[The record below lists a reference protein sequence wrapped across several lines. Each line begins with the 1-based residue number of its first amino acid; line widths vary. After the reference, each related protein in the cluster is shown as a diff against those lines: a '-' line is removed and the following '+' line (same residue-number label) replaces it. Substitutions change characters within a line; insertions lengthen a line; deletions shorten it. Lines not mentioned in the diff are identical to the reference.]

1 MRVAYFNNSLL
12 DLIDRMKRLFRG
24 LRNQPPNNSYDA
36 VIIGAG
42 IGGLICA
49 NLLAREGLRVLLTEQ
64 HYMVGGYCSTF
75 RRKGY
80 TFDAATHF
88 YPLLGNPGTITGKLL
103 QDLGITNGWIK
114 MDPVDHFHFPDG
126 SNFAVSA
133 DFATYLSRLK
143 SEFPEEAQ
151 ALDTFFALVREVY
164 MFGLLSYFRWRDHD
178 RLRPYAHMTVREA
191 LDRHFRNPKLKLLL
205 AADCGHWGSP
215 PSRTSFVFD
224 SMLRLSY
231 FLGNYYPRG
240 GSQAFADE
248 LALRFEQ
255 MGGDI
260 LMSATVKRIVTTSGT
275 ARGVDVEAGPP
286 NARRTFRIN
295 AGVVVSNADLLF
307 TVERLL
313 EPGQVN
319 PERLVALRKLRPSHP
334 CFLTHIGLKDMPTET
349 LREAAGYHWD
359 SWNSDQVATRAF
371 KIFVPT
377 LYEPAMAPPGC
388 HIVIVQKLTDIDYDA
403 IEDWPAHK
411 AAVENYIMENLERVI
426 PGFTRKVVVKLS
438 ASARTSQQFTLNH
451 RGAMLGWE
459 MSPDQL
465 GERRPALNG
474 LVKNLYFTG
483 HWTQPGG
490 GITPVIVSAMQVA
503 NRITKGNTH
512 YPTYADASPDLI
524 DDRDNFNWV
533 AGAAVERELALQ

>member
-1 MRVAYFNNSLL
+1 
-12 DLIDRMKRLFRG
+12 MKRLFRG
-24 LRNQPPNNSYDA
+24 LRGKPPNDSYDA

-49 NLLAREGLRVLLTEQ
+49 NLLALEGLRVLLAEQ

-88 YPLLGNPGTITGKLL
+88 YPLLGNPATITGKLL
-103 QDLGITNGWIK
+103 SDLGITNGWIK

-126 SNFAVSA
+126 SSFAVSA
-133 DFATYLSRLK
+133 DFDIYLAKLK
-143 SEFPEEAQ
+143 SEFPDQ
-151 ALDTFFALVREVY
+151 GPALDKFFALVREVY
-164 MFGLLSYFRWRDHD
+164 MFGLLSYFRWRDSE
-178 RLRPYAHMTVREA
+178 RLKPYAHLTLKDA
-191 LDRHFRNPKLKLLL
+191 LDQYFPNRKLKLLL

-255 MGGDI
+255 MGGHI
-260 LMSATVKRIVTTSGT
+260 LMSSTTKRILTRNGT
-275 ARGVDVEAGPP
+275 ATGVEIEVGPA
-286 NARRTFRIN
+286 NSRVLRVN
-295 AGVVVSNADLLF
+295 AGVVVSNADLLS

-313 EPGQVN
+313 DQRQVDTD
-319 PERLVALRKLRPSHP
+319 RIAAIRKLRPTHP
-334 CFLTHIGLKDMPTET
+334 CFLMHIGLKDMPTEI
-349 LREAAGYHWD
+349 LRETTGYHWD
-359 SWNSDQVATRAF
+359 SWDSDQVATRAF

-403 IEDWPAHK
+403 IKDWSAHK
-411 AAVENYIMENLERVI
+411 AAVDNYIMRNLERVM
-426 PGFTRKVVVKLS
+426 PGFSQKVVVKLS
-438 ASARTSQQFTLNH
+438 ASARTSHQFTVNH
-451 RGAMLGWE
+451 HGAMLGWE

-465 GERRPALNG
+465 GENRPALNG
-474 LVKNLYFTG
+474 MVKNLYFTG

-503 NRITKGNTH
+503 RRITKGKGA
-512 YPTYADASPDLI
+512 YPAADAMANTVGSRAD
-524 DDRDNFNWV
+524 FNW
-533 AGAAVERELALQ
+533 AAYSR

>member
-1 MRVAYFNNSLL
+1 
-12 DLIDRMKRLFRG
+12 MKRPFRG
-24 LRNQPPNNSYDA
+24 LRHKPPNDAYDA

-49 NLLAREGLRVLLTEQ
+49 NLLAREGLSVLLTEQ

-88 YPLLGNPGTITGKLL
+88 YPLLGNPATITGKLL
-103 QDLGITNGWIK
+103 LDLGITNGWVK
-114 MDPVDHFHFPDG
+114 MDPVDHFHFLDG
-126 SNFAVSA
+126 STFAVPA
-133 DFATYLSRLK
+133 DFDIYLARLK
-143 SEFPEEAQ
+143 REFPEEAS
-151 ALDTFFALVREVY
+151 ALDRFFEVVREVY
-164 MFGLLSYFRWRDHD
+164 MFGLLSYFRWRDTD
-178 RLRPYAHMTVREA
+178 RLARFRHMTVREA
-191 LDRHFRNPKLKLLL
+191 LDQHFQNEKLKLLL

-248 LALRFEQ
+248 LALRFEER
-255 MGGDI
+255 GGHI
-260 LMSATVKRIVTTSGT
+260 LMGSTVRGILARNKIATGVEVKMGPANEPFVKRV
-275 ARGVDVEAGPP
+275 
-286 NARRTFRIN
+286 N
-295 AGVVVSNADLLF
+295 AGVVVSNADLLS
-307 TVERLL
+307 TLERLL
-313 EPGQVN
+313 EPTQVD
-319 PERLVALRKLRPSHP
+319 PDAIDSIRKLRPTHP
-334 CFLTHIGLKDMPTET
+334 CFLTHSGLKNMPTEV
-349 LREAAGYHWD
+349 LRDAAGYHWD
-359 SWNSDQVATRAF
+359 SWDSDQVATRAF

-388 HIVIVQKLTDIDYDA
+388 HIVIVQKLTDINYDE

-411 AAVENYIMENLERVI
+411 AAVENYIMKNLERVM
-426 PGFTRKVVVKLS
+426 PGFSEKVVVKLS
-438 ASARTSQQFTLNH
+438 ASALTSRRYTLNH
-451 RGAMLGWE
+451 HGAMLGWE

-465 GERRPALNG
+465 GEHRPALNG

-503 NRITKGNTH
+503 KRIIDRK
-512 YPTYADASPDLI
+512 DASCADLYPS
-524 DDRDNFNWV
+524 RVLSASGEAFANV
-533 AGAAVERELALQ
+533 A